1 MPGRESVRLVGM
13 KKKKKRTKK
22 QKMYLMTLK
31 KCWLVE
37 DRLVPL
43 YQHLMD
49 VYSDKLNRESNVTLG
64 ECDLQEMLEVKQ
76 EPQDDDF
83 MKSPYAQESKPTM
96 DQVLDLY
103 KSFIVSIWNPFVCI
117 LSTSNFSLKILA
129 NYFFTSGIL
138 SLG

>member
-1 MPGRESVRLVGM
+1 M
-13 KKKKKRTKK
+13 
-22 QKMYLMTLK
+22 
-31 KCWLVE
+31 
-37 DRLVPL
+37 PL
-43 YQHLMD
+43 YQHLVD
-49 VYSDKLNRESNVTLG
+49 VYSDNLNGESNVTLG
-64 ECDLQEMLEVKQ
+64 NCDLGEMLEVKQ